1 MLKKKPYPL
10 TAYQAPCQ
18 ARRESRHVRRI
29 GYFLIGRKF
38 FPLAV
43 RIQKVI
49 KHLRNTM
56 CHSVS
61 LRRNLPRLAALV
73 ALATPGALTWAQT
86 ATWQGG
92 TGNWNNTGQWD
103 TGTVPNSTTNV
114 QVDGGKTGTASLV
127 NVNVTANANTLTID
141 AGDQVDINN
150 GRQLTINGASLL
162 NNGTLSLSSA
172 GSTTTLRIG
181 NITFSGTGVVNLS
194 NQAQNRITGSS
205 SLSVL
210 TNAAGHTIQGSGSIT
225 QVGLNNQGL
234 IDANQSV
241 PLTISLSSTAPTRS
255 NSGTLQASNSG
266 TLIINSTT
274 LDNTGGVIQALDAS
288 KVQLNS
294 NVSIND
300 GVLDTAGTGVIEVTS
315 GAYTSSA
322 RLEDVTNQG
331 RIEVQNGRG
340 LTVAGTI
347 TNDGMITLNPQSSST
362 SYLHVDNGETA
373 TLSGTGALVIAGNS
387 LLSNRSGNSTQDTAN
402 AITLVNDTDHT
413 IRGAGD
419 GGASTL
425 TMNSN
430 VTLDNQGTIL
440 ANNGDTLNLSGGF
453 IDNTGGLIQAQDGS
467 TVGIA
472 SNTRIA
478 NGVLDTDGT
487 GVIEVTSGA
496 YTSSARLED
505 VTNQGRI
512 EVQNGRGLT
521 VAGTITNDGMITLN
535 PQSSSTSYLHVDNGE
550 TATLSGTGALVIA
563 GNSLLSNR
571 SGNSTQ
577 DTANAITLVNDTDHT
592 IRGAGDGGAST
603 LTMNSNVTLDN
614 QGTILANNGDTL
626 NLSGGFIDNTGGLI
640 QAQDGST
647 VGIASNT
654 RIANGVLDTAGTGVI
669 QITSG
674 SFTNSAR
681 LEDVTNQGQIAV
693 QNSRGLTVAG
703 TLTNDGTL
711 TLGSGT
717 GTGYLHVDNGET
729 ATLSGTGA
737 LVIGGNAYL
746 INRSGNGTLDAAN
759 AVTLVN
765 DTDHTIRG
773 AGDGET
779 HELRLYYSNVTLENQ
794 GTILAHGGDTLNITG
809 GGVFTSTGTVRA
821 TDNSAI
827 EFGSSVTQSNNQAG
841 VLTDGRWEAVSTGNG
856 ATIALR
862 GDAITDNAAEIV
874 LSGAGSVIGVR
885 PGTSTTQLTTLEDS
899 LTTNQATGV
908 LRIVDNRDYTTSNDL
923 TNAGVIQLGGGT
935 LDANS
940 LTNTDTGVLTGHG
953 TVTPRPVNSGL
964 IEATGGTLAM
974 TGGIQGGSGTVTIQ
988 PDGALDLSAATQ
1000 SSSADFLNHQ
1010 GTAPDSLNLG
1020 NNDFVVFKDYTNAN
1034 SGTGNSFDARA
1045 NVTGTGQIIG
1055 ENADLTITGAVT
1067 PSGSNTV
1074 TLDLGN
1080 VRGET
1085 STTVDYQIANTGT
1098 GADIRGAVQTAA
1110 GTGNITDARL
1120 SGSGVTAQ
1128 NFGPV
1133 EAGTDSGNLSVTFTA
1148 TSGGS
1153 LNGQTIGVVSNF
1165 DNVAGQTIE
1174 ITGMATALAQGNAT
1188 PAPGPVNLGNFRVG
1202 QDGVSQDFAVENTTS
1217 GSGAEQLGIGTATTT
1232 GNFAA
1237 SNNLG
1242 AGLINGGTTQ
1252 ANALS
1257 ASVSNGQAGVNT
1269 GSLDIQYTT
1278 DGTQTDASFTAINS
1292 NTQSIALTATGFNMA
1307 EGSASPDPVVIAN
1320 QRVGGAESQTLTV
1333 ANTAP
1338 TGAFTEG
1345 LNASFGANSGDA
1357 VSKETTRKAGGF
1369 G

>member
-1 MLKKKPYPL
+1 
-10 TAYQAPCQ
+10 
-18 ARRESRHVRRI
+18 
-29 GYFLIGRKF
+29 
-38 FPLAV
+38 
-43 RIQKVI
+43 
-49 KHLRNTM
+49 M